1 MTRAPV
7 HTPFHADGLIV
18 AASEIPERRSRWA
31 AELSGQYEVRPAGS
45 LNALRRALRTYRP
58 SLLLLDLAL
67 PRLNE
72 ASGITALHLLS
83 PATKILVIT
92 HAVDDRAVVALLRAG
107 ASGCCFYDTDAATL
121 KKATDFVAKGQMWV
135 SRTVIAFLLDQLT
148 SAAEAP
154 EGGALSVATDPR
166 FAELTPRQREIAA
179 LVGTAASNR
188 EIAVR
193 LHVTE
198 KTVKAHLTAVFRTL
212 GVTDRLQLALLVSRR
227 A

>member
-1 MTRAPV
+1 
-7 HTPFHADGLIV
+7 
-18 AASEIPERRSRWA
+18 
-31 AELSGQYEVRPAGS
+31 
-45 LNALRRALRTYRP
+45 
-58 SLLLLDLAL
+58 
-67 PRLNE
+67 
-72 ASGITALHLLS
+72 
-83 PATKILVIT
+83 VIT

-107 ASGCCFYDTDAATL
+107 ASGCCFYDTDPATL
-121 KKATDFVAKGQMWV
+121 KKAIDFVAKGQMWV

-148 SAAEAP
+148 AAADAP

-188 EIAVR
+188 EIATR